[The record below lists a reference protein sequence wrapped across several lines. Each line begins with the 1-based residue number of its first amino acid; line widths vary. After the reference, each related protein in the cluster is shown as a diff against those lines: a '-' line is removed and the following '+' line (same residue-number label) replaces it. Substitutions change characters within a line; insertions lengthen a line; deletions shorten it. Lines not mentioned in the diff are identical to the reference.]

1 MKPVLR
7 YLLLWFVMFISPLY
21 FIAVRPF
28 FRPRSTWRFMDQFF
42 KDLVSDAPPDRSKL
56 SKLSKP
62 KHPLTPIIL
71 ELHSSADALS
81 VALPTAL
88 GNSGCEPIVA
98 NYLSRYPMWLH
109 QYADQIERYIQGKP
123 IDLKGDAIFTAEEMA
138 AFSAY
143 DALLQRIQA
152 PPNVGVKT

>member
-1 MKPVLR
+1 VKPVLR

-28 FRPRSTWRFMDQFF
+28 LRPRSTWRFMDQFF
-42 KDLVSDAPPDRSKL
+42 KDLVSDQPSARPKP
-56 SKLSKP
+56 SKP
-62 KHPLTPIIL
+62 NHPLTPIIL

-81 VALPTAL
+81 VALPAAL

-98 NYLSRYPMWLH
+98 NYLYRYPMWLH

-123 IDLKGDAIFTAEEMA
+123 IDLKGDAVFTTEEMA

-143 DALLQRIQA
+143 DALLQRIQT
-152 PPNVGVKT
+152 PPNAGVKT